1 MDLNM
6 GKQVYEMQNFVK
18 LTKAKSNVG
27 PKPKRDDWKRDRTTA
42 RKTKVT
48 MQRGITDYKS
58 KRNA

>member
-1 MDLNM
+1 M